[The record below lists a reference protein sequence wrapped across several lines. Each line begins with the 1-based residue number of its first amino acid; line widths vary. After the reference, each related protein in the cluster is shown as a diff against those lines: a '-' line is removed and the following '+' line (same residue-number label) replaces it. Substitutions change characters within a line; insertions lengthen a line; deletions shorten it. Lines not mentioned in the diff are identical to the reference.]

1 MGDAA
6 ARRGEAVLFMRLPT
20 HCACHSLP
28 THCSIQLLDCLL
40 TLVDIQSRKKAKMT
54 SSNQELPRTVA

>member
-6 ARRGEAVLFMRLPT
+6 ARRGEAVLIMMLPT
-20 HCACHSLP
+20 QCACHSLP
-28 THCSIQLLDCLL
+28 THCSIQLLGCLL
-40 TLVDIQSRKKAKMT
+40 TLVDIQSRKKAKRA